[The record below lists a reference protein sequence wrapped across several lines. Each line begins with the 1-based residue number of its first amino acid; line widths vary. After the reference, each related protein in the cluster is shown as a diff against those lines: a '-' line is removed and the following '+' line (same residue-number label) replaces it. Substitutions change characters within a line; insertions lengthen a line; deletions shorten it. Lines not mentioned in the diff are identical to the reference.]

1 MLTAGPAPSNV
12 SAVRL
17 LYFSTELT
25 HKSAY
30 CCGGGGGGGIQSRRA
45 RVVPRTVAPGRAR
58 SNRMCRAELAASA
71 RVQLTASREAEG
83 TRDGRG
89 PEDVFFLLAPSAA
102 FGSTYECEPCFTAR
116 TQHICVR
123 PCLADDALLRAM
135 ELALEATEA
144 CLRLDPE
151 EALELGRRHIAECV
165 SPSTAR
171 PTHCSYNHSST
182 APRPQVQRSEAG
194 APLPRGCDVLVARK
208 LADSHAARHE
218 CRLDSYRRWGV
229 GSLWRR
235 RGLPAAELW
244 RQDRA

>member
-1 MLTAGPAPSNV
+1 MPTIYLR
-12 SAVRL
+12 VRAL
-17 LYFSTELT
+17 LHSFDT
-25 HKSAY
+25 
-30 CCGGGGGGGIQSRRA
+30 
-45 RVVPRTVAPGRAR
+45 
-58 SNRMCRAELAASA
+58 
-71 RVQLTASREAEG
+71 
-83 TRDGRG
+83 
-89 PEDVFFLLAPSAA
+89 
-102 FGSTYECEPCFTAR
+102 
-116 TQHICVR
+116 HICVR

-218 CRLDSYRRWGV
+218 CRLGSYRRWGV